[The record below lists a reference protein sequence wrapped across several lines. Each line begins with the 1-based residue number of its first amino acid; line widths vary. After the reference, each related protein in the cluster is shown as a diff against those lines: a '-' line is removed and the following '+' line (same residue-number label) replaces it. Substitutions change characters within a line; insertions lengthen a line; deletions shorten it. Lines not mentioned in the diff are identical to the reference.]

1 MIAISKALRCFM
13 DDYYQAVDDHD
24 RARCGAFL
32 IGYLEA
38 LQEEVIDRTEELKK
52 IGAQEYIDG
61 IERLKGKDK

>member
-1 MIAISKALRCFM
+1 MIAISEALRCFM
-13 DDYYQAVDDHD
+13 DEYYQAVDDHD

-38 LQEEVIDRTEELKK
+38 LQEVVDHTEELKK

-61 IERLKGKDK
+61 IERLKGKEK

>member
-1 MIAISKALRCFM
+1 MIAISEALRCFM
-13 DDYYQAVDDHD
+13 DEYYAAVDDHD

-38 LQEEVIDRTEELKK
+38 LQEVVDHTEELKN